1 MSYFYRQMEASR
13 EEGFQLGRESERA
26 RTAEA
31 LEQERARTAEA
42 LEQERWRYFR
52 ETIGHLLTRRFG
64 PLSPEDE
71 AALDGAS
78 IDALEAVPD
87 HIFTASS
94 AAEVLRAIGA

>member
-13 EEGFQLGRESERA
+13 EEGIQLGRESERA
-26 RTAEA
+26 LFAEA

-42 LEQERWRYFR
+42 LEQERWRYLR
-52 ETIGHLLTRRFG
+52 ETTGRLLTRRFG

-71 AALDGAS
+71 AALSAAS
-78 IDALEAVPD
+78 IGALEAVPE
-87 HIFTASS
+87 HIFTAPS

>member
-42 LEQERWRYFR
+42 LEQERWRYLR
-52 ETIGHLLTRRFG
+52 ETTGRLLTRRFG

-71 AALDGAS
+71 AALSAAS
-78 IDALEAVPD
+78 IGALEAVPE
-87 HIFTASS
+87 HIFTATS

>member
-26 RTAEA
+26 RN
-31 LEQERARTAEA
+31 ARDVA
-42 LEQERWRYFR
+42 RR
-52 ETIGHLLTRRFG
+52 LLTRRFG

-87 HIFTASS
+87 HIFIAPTAS
-94 AAEVLRAIGA
+94 ALLRAIGVY

>member
-26 RTAEA
+26 RA
-31 LEQERARTAEA
+31 AEA
-42 LEQERWRYFR
+42 LEQERWRFLR
-52 ETIGHLLTRRFG
+52 EAVGRLLTRRFG

-71 AALDGAS
+71 AALNGAS

-94 AAEVLRAIGA
+94 AAEVLRTIGA

>member
-13 EEGFQLGRESERA
+13 EEGIAIGKAQARA
-26 RTAEA
+26 R
-31 LEQERARTAEA
+31 LAEA
-42 LEQERWRYFR
+42 LEQERWRYLR
-52 ETIGHLLTRRFG
+52 ETMGRLLTRRFG

-78 IDALEAVPD
+78 TDALEAVPD
-87 HIFTASS
+87 HIFTAPS

>member
-26 RTAEA
+26 RAAEA

-42 LEQERWRYFR
+42 LEQERWRYLR
-52 ETIGHLLTRRFG
+52 ETTGRLLTRRFG

>member
-26 RTAEA
+26 LFAEA
-31 LEQERARTAEA
+31 LEQARARTAEA
-42 LEQERWRYFR
+42 LEQARWRYLR
-52 ETIGHLLTRRFG
+52 ETMGRLLTRRFG

-78 IDALEAVPD
+78 TDALEAVPD
-87 HIFTASS
+87 HIFTATS